1 MYKAVVVD
9 DERYDLEG
17 LRQLI
22 PWEKLNIEVVCWENR
37 PLVALQYIE
46 EHSIDILITDIKMPV
61 LSGLELAKRAQ
72 DLNPQLKKCFISG
85 YQDFQFAK
93 QALDLKADGYVLKPV
108 DDNELIAVIENIVNE
123 LTEERNQQ
131 EIMAETLVWRR
142 QDSVSQLLQ
151 GKTSRLWTESLAEQ
165 LGYHY
170 KCNGMTVVIVEI
182 DRGIVPTGESERS
195 LKLLTEQ
202 CMIFLEELFHQYG
215 YTLWC
220 TLSSHRLGLIVPYS
234 NNLVLELTKIVELT
248 ATKQKVTITTGFG
261 DLVSDDFTLKQA
273 FEQAQDCI
281 NYKMFLGKNRVIA
294 PSMLMP
300 RYDQQTEDIQ
310 PILDRMFHAT
320 IKYQLVNIYDC
331 IDELFAVV
339 QYVDHPQK
347 VYYFATHI
355 ALKLQND
362 LAQMNE
368 SFQSLL
374 GWGSNNLEMIA
385 QFETIYDIQK
395 WLRSTLFEI
404 SETLYMRKQKRNYR
418 LFEEI
423 IEYIEQRLSG
433 EITLREVANYFAYS
447 PNHLG
452 HMFKETVG
460 STFNEYVLMRRME
473 VAKELLR
480 NHKLKVYEVADQIGY
495 KSLTHFSRTFR
506 EAIGM
511 TPGEFR
517 KKSG

>member
-46 EHSIDILITDIKMPV
+46 EHRIDLLITDIKMPV
-61 LSGLELAKRAQ
+61 LSGIELAKRAQ
-72 DLNPQLKKCFISG
+72 DLNPGLKKCFISG

-108 DDNELIAVIENIVNE
+108 DDNELIAVIGNIVNQ
-123 LTEERNQQ
+123 LVQERNQQ
-131 EIMAETLVWRR
+131 EMMEETLEWRR

-151 GKTSRLWTESLAEQ
+151 GKSSRLWTEALAEQ

-170 KCNGMTVVIVEI
+170 SCAGMTVVIVEI
-182 DRGIVPTGESERS
+182 DRGITSAGASERG
-195 LKLLTEQ
+195 LQLLTEQ
-202 CMIFLEELFHQYG
+202 CIGFLEELFQQYG
-215 YTLWC
+215 PKLWC
-220 TLSSHRLGLIVPYS
+220 TLSSHRLALIVPS
-234 NNLVLELTKIVELT
+234 NNDLVIELTKLVELT
-248 ATKQKVTITTGFG
+248 AAKQKVTITVGFS
-261 DLVSDDFTLKQA
+261 DQVSGNFTVKQA
-273 FEQAQDCI
+273 YEQAQECI
-281 NYKMFLGKNRVIA
+281 HYKMFLGKNRVIA
-294 PSMLMP
+294 PSMLLL
-300 RYDQQTEDIQ
+300 RDEQQAEDIQ
-310 PILDRMFHAT
+310 PILDRMFQAT

-339 QYVDHPQK
+339 QYVDQPQK

-355 ALKLQND
+355 ALKLHND

-374 GWGSNNLEMIA
+374 GWGSNNLEMMA

-404 SETLYMRKQKRNYR
+404 SETLYMRKQKRNYK
-418 LFEEI
+418 LFEDI
-423 IEYIEQRLSG
+423 IEYIEERLSG

-495 KSLTHFSRTFR
+495 KSSTHFSRTFR

-511 TPGEFR
+511 TPGEYR